1 MKLCRRCK
9 GLTDRWATNP
19 AANITPEQGGGQAER
34 RWGRDPGAK
43 QDHANFSQW
52 WCGDSALCTQ
62 SSNQC
67 RPAALAVKLQPPGIQ
82 LQRPGKIQ
90 LLLQLQGGFWDPP
103 PPSMSLWRSLQTCA
117 QSSNM
122 FICSG
127 FPILA
132 FNSFI
137 YQSKMWSREEAIKD
151 GCHFILWHRS
161 LSWPWRPSVGPH
173 HLFPFLGS
181 ATRQLE
187 IHSLAPDGW
196 EPVVGLWYET
206 AAKSTWPTM
215 FTAGAAWPSTLL
227 SAQEI
232 HVRASYAL
240 CFLARVRIWHETVL
254 MCPQKMRV
262 VFCAMKAFCLL
273 TFQTS
278 LLLRNYSLP
287 LQKVR
292 LETEEWE
299 ETFSNSISNQIFQTR
314 EHHFRERRL
323 SIGVKGLP
331 IWEASYCILLR
342 YFRLPLSSKPGLL
355 CLSLAFASGFVQD
368 LYILWFLYASSGKQS
383 YTRWLIF
390 HCIICCPTLLLHM

>member
-1 MKLCRRCK
+1 M
-9 GLTDRWATNP
+9 
-19 AANITPEQGGGQAER
+19 
-34 RWGRDPGAK
+34 
-43 QDHANFSQW
+43 
-52 WCGDSALCTQ
+52 
-62 SSNQC
+62 
-67 RPAALAVKLQPPGIQ
+67 
-82 LQRPGKIQ
+82 
-90 LLLQLQGGFWDPP
+90 
-103 PPSMSLWRSLQTCA
+103 
-117 QSSNM
+117 
-122 FICSG
+122 
-127 FPILA
+127 
-132 FNSFI
+132 
-137 YQSKMWSREEAIKD
+137 
-151 GCHFILWHRS
+151 
-161 LSWPWRPSVGPH
+161 GPH

-331 IWEASYCILLR
+331 
-342 YFRLPLSSKPGLL
+342 
-355 CLSLAFASGFVQD
+355 V
-368 LYILWFLYASSGKQS
+368 
-383 YTRWLIF
+383 
-390 HCIICCPTLLLHM
+390 